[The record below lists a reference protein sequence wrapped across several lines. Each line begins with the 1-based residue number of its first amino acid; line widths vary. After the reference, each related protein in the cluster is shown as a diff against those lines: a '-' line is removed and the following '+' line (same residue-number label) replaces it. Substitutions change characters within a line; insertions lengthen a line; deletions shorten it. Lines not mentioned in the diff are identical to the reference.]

1 MQLQRSNR
9 GSIEVLQ
16 TLIKAPSSVSL
27 SPIQL
32 VGSILEAQARSYIKL
47 EAMLFI

>member
-27 SPIQL
+27 FPDPAGGEYS
-32 VGSILEAQARSYIKL
+32 GSTSRSYIKL